1 MERNIEV
8 NGTEIIGNVFGSF
21 DENIKLIENELDVA
35 VVNRDGKIKV
45 CGGEENTESA
55 EKVIKLLISVAERGE
70 TVTAQIGQRRGACG
84 LFLRLRLHNRK
95 RQTHTRKNARTK
107 TVSRSD
113 REQHGNARR
122 GTCGNGKNI
131 SCGSH
136 GCHGAAQQTGQQN
149 NSDASRRGSGRKSRI
164 SAGRPA
170 KQSRPVSAP
179 AL

>member
-70 TVTAQIGQRRGACG
+70 TVTAQIVSYFISWLKRATTR
-84 LFLRLRLHNRK
+84 RLR
-95 RQTHTRKNARTK
+95 TFPPTAF
-107 TVSRSD
+107 
-113 REQHGNARR
+113 A
-122 GTCGNGKNI
+122 
-131 SCGSH
+131 
-136 GCHGAAQQTGQQN
+136 
-149 NSDASRRGSGRKSRI
+149 
-164 SAGRPA
+164 
-170 KQSRPVSAP
+170 
-179 AL
+179 